1 MRAVISLI
9 SGTLLAFVVASIIG
23 TQTVLASVQS
33 MGLDVT
39 FAMRWSSSVSDL
51 AGLSTSLLP
60 LMAIVLVPVWLILSW
75 CDRRALLHATPFWY
89 AAAGGICIAALH
101 PVMTLVFGVDVFAA
115 ARSWPGLL
123 GQAFAGA
130 LGGHWVAYLWRSKPD
145 AT

>member
-1 MRAVISLI
+1 MRAVISLV
-9 SGTLLAFVVASIIG
+9 SGTLLAFVAASIIG

-33 MGLDVT
+33 MGLNVT

-51 AGLSTSLLP
+51 AGLSTTLLP
-60 LMAIVLVPVWLILSW
+60 LMALFLIPVWLILSW
-75 CDRRALLHATPFWY
+75 CDRRAILSVTPLWY

-101 PVMTLVFGVDVFAA
+101 PAMALVFGIDVFAA

-130 LGGHWVAYLWRSKPD
+130 LGGFWVARLWRSKSD